1 MGQVEAL
8 RRCLLRDCNDD
19 IGGHLVNCH
28 LSTESLT
35 ETDLIARATESVRL
49 PNLRSG

>member
-8 RRCLLRDCNDD
+8 RRCVLRDCNDD
-19 IGGHLVNCH
+19 IGGHLVNCQ

-35 ETDLIARATESVRL
+35 ETDFILASAAWSIL
-49 PNLRSG
+49 GY